1 MFLKFSLMCL
11 VSTLLIAQG
20 KAFHNF
26 GAAIVYDLSPN
37 IAYDR
42 VLGIYN
48 FNYL

>member
-1 MFLKFSLMCL
+1 MCI

-26 GAAIVYDLSPN
+26 GAVNDLSPN

-48 FNYL
+48 FNYLFIYLFF